1 MEHGDTADEHT
12 TINGICVAFKT
23 KQNKQKKKHCMD
35 PYFSRNLL
43 GVKLL
48 MMMLIIS
55 SVIMFNKKMKNKQ
68 QV

>member
-1 MEHGDTADEHT
+1 
-12 TINGICVAFKT
+12 
-23 KQNKQKKKHCMD
+23 MD

>member
-1 MEHGDTADEHT
+1 
-12 TINGICVAFKT
+12 
-23 KQNKQKKKHCMD
+23 MD
-35 PYFSRNLL
+35 PYFPRNLL